1 MQALSCITRR
11 PIARKLCQIKTGSGN
26 KQISAMVDNKIIRC
40 IASKEDV
47 NQGGKRSWFINDS
60 ICHVS
65 GSCYRTLELEKQD
78 GRNSLG
84 PSVEQWEAQRH

>member
-47 NQGGKRSWFINDS
+47 NQGGKRS
-60 ICHVS
+60 
-65 GSCYRTLELEKQD
+65 
-78 GRNSLG
+78 
-84 PSVEQWEAQRH
+84 